1 MALFK
6 VFRGQRND
14 LDSVA
19 KVDGHAY
26 FCTDDGSFWVDHQE
40 TDEIVRTQINKADW
54 NNDINNAIEN
64 LLNSNKI
71 VVNAEITSEKS
82 PFLIS
87 KIDENGS
94 RRATL
99 VIGEKGRENGKDFYK
114 LGLQAQTVALQ
125 TYTVNEDG
133 NKTTGPGISVNS
145 LTNRISILGDVETEN
160 DIRLYENTDDY
171 SYIANISPDQ
181 LTITYEYNTDEETL
195 YDTVTLNNGGLIV
208 ENGDGHFDI
217 AVDTGF
223 SVFCGD
229 RYASFHSAGLVCDFG
244 DYSNQVIFPYA
255 NNEYRFEFSAPG
267 VFSNHTAVFEDM
279 NEGEDGNNAHYGFE
293 GIVYHTDGKYY
304 SFDFPEQSGVIALLS
319 DIPTVTAATND
330 EILAIFG

>member
-99 VIGEKGRENGKDFYK
+99 IIGEKGRENGKDFYK
-114 LGLQAQTVALQ
+114 LGLQAEAVALQ

-133 NKTTGPGISVNS
+133 SKTTGPGISVSS
-145 LTNRISILGDVETEN
+145 LANRISILGNAQFESAPWIMAEP
-160 DIRLYENTDDY
+160 TDDY
-171 SYIANISPDQ
+171 HAVNKAYVDDKIGSAIVSVYRYKGVK
-181 LTITYEYNTDEETL
+181 TYAELLLVTDKTTGDVYEVTDEVAVNDKIYPAGT
-195 YDTVTLNNGGLIV
+195 NFAWNGTNWDPLG
-208 ENGDGHFDI
+208 GDLSKYI
-217 AVDTGF
+217 TEEKLA
-223 SVFCGD
+223 
-229 RYASFHSAGLVCDFG
+229 
-244 DYSNQVIFPYA
+244 
-255 NNEYRFEFSAPG
+255 EY
-267 VFSNHTAVFEDM
+267 
-279 NEGEDGNNAHYGFE
+279 
-293 GIVYHTDGKYY
+293 
-304 SFDFPEQSGVIALLS
+304 
-319 DIPTVTAATND
+319 VTAATTD
-330 EILAIFG
+330 EILAIFA

>member
-99 VIGEKGRENGKDFYK
+99 VIGEKGRKDGKDFYK
-114 LGLQAQTVALQ
+114 LGLQAEAVALQ

-133 NKTTGPGISVNS
+133 SKTTGPGISVSS
-145 LTNRISILGDVETEN
+145 LANRISILGDVETEN

-171 SYIANISPDQ
+171 HYTTVISPDQ
-181 LTITYEYNTDEETL
+181 LTITYEHNTDEETL
-195 YDTVTLNNGGLIV
+195 YDTVTLNNAGLTV

-217 AVDTGF
+217 SVDTGLSF
-223 SVFCGD
+223 S
-229 RYASFHSAGLVCDFG
+229 FG
-244 DYSNQVIFPYA
+244 DNNVSYTSYGIICTNDYELAFPSSLTD
-255 NNEYRFEFSAPG
+255 EYFQLSAPIR
-267 VFSNHTAVFEDM
+267 VHSNIKVQEDV
-279 NEGEDGNNAHYGFE
+279 NEKEKGAYAAYGFE
-293 GIVYHTDGKYY
+293 DISYHAAENNNYRL
-304 SFDFPEQSGVIALLS
+304 SFPEKDGTFALLS
-319 DIPTVTAATND
+319 DIPTVTAATD
-330 EILAIFG
+330 AEILAIFG